1 MHYSVPSLTNLVT
14 TSCFMCHS
22 EQELLLILDE
32 YWKSNPDLHEVPIY
46 YASKMASKAL
56 RVYQTFVN
64 MMNTHIQALMDV
76 KNPFHFNHISNLKGT
91 DTSMQLMAP
100 CVVMAAPGMLQN
112 GESRRLFEDWCDN
125 EQNGVVLAGYS
136 VEGTMAKR
144 LLSDPDEIT
153 CLNGR
158 IKKCLCSIE
167 YVSFSAHVDYLQ
179 NSQFIHTV
187 VPDNIVLVHG
197 EKNEMRRLKV
207 ALERE
212 IEQSWPDST
221 HVPPVVMPDNGEPV
235 KLTFDN
241 PIVAE
246 VVGSAATTVLHEIS
260 SSSGAV
266 ALSAAGDNAM
276 DTEKQKDY
284 QIPVPDNVVMVT
296 EHFQSKIMKTSE
308 INLHSSCRVGQIE
321 QQMIVPLPQDI
332 LQLRQYNHINVIHM
346 LIPHLQEVFDQVSEE
361 KKLDKAQ
368 TVTTT
373 TKVCI
378 QNAVHMEEQR
388 EGANQDCITVKWP
401 ASPTNDLIADC
412 ATGLL
417 FQVLSTT
424 HFLRACW
431 LEAHKVKGSKVAQHD
446 NTKDVSGNDITTG
459 GSKRLKEE
467 VGDTQPLLDASNEVT
482 ANTDTSLPL
491 STDEAIVKRMKLGLL
506 DPSRAFVHS
515 NQVDGLIYEDMDH
528 AIVAKCRPRLEKIRS
543 YLQNYINK
551 DQQNSNKHC
560 FQSVSLSQNGLRLIV
575 RGTREDSA
583 SIDDDDYDGE
593 EVSEAYC
600 YIHWG
605 EKVADTCAHSHR
617 HGGRRGTHLHKKK
630 NACSGHAH
638 HATAT
643 ACHAVVQSHSAWLR
657 EAISE
662 ALRRMEEQEE
672 KL

>member
-1 MHYSVPSLTNLVT
+1 
-14 TSCFMCHS
+14 
-22 EQELLLILDE
+22 
-32 YWKSNPDLHEVPIY
+32 
-46 YASKMASKAL
+46 MASKAL

-64 MMNTHIQALMDV
+64 MMNSHIQTLMDV
-76 KNPFHFNHISNLKGT
+76 KNPFHFNHISNLKGA

-125 EQNGVVLAGYS
+125 DKNGVVLAGYS

-167 YVSFSAHVDYLQ
+167 YVSFSAHVDYMQ
-179 NSQFIHTV
+179 NSQFIHAV

-197 EKNEMRRLKV
+197 EKNEMKRLKV
-207 ALERE
+207 ALDRE

-246 VVGSAATTVLHEIS
+246 VVGTAAKTVLHQIS
-260 SSSGAV
+260 SSQSHDEYPENKEV
-266 ALSAAGDNAM
+266 QN
-276 DTEKQKDY
+276 DY
-284 QIPVPDNVVMVT
+284 QIQVPDGVVMVT
-296 EHFQSKIMKTSE
+296 ENFQSKIMKTSE
-308 INLHSSCRVGQIE
+308 INLYSSCRIGQIE

-346 LIPHLQEVFDQVSEE
+346 LIPHLQEVFDTVDE
-361 KKLDKAQ
+361 KELEKGDHSRS
-368 TVTTT
+368 T

-378 QNAVHMEEQR
+378 QNAVTMEENRQ
-388 EGANQDCITVKWP
+388 GNQKDCVTVTWL
-401 ASPTNDLIADC
+401 ASPTNDLVADC

-431 LEAHKVKGSKVAQHD
+431 LEAHKVKDGTVQND
-446 NTKDVSGNDITTG
+446 NTDSCNGKSLKRQKNETNDIAE
-459 GSKRLKEE
+459 SERF
-467 VGDTQPLLDASNEVT
+467 
-482 ANTDTSLPL
+482 TSVAAV
-491 STDEAIVKRMKLGLL
+491 STDEAIVKRMKMGLL
-506 DPSRAFVHS
+506 DPSRAFIHD
-515 NQVDGLIYEDMDH
+515 NQVDGVIYEDMDPKV
-528 AIVAKCRPRLEKIRS
+528 IAKSRPKLDKIRS
-543 YLQNYINK
+543 YLLNYQNNL
-551 DQQNSNKHC
+551 
-560 FQSVSLSQNGLRLIV
+560 FQTVSVSQNGMRLII
-575 RGTREDSA
+575 RAQEDDTRMQEEDDEDNKEERDTSVLSA
-583 SIDDDDYDGE
+583 
-593 EVSEAYC
+593 EAFC

-605 EKVADTCAHSHR
+605 EKVSDKTLHTHSHS
-617 HGGRRGTHLHKKK
+617 HSLSHGRRAQKNVAAKCNGHTHQ
-630 NACSGHAH
+630 H

-643 ACHAVVQSHSAWLR
+643 ACHAVVQSHSMWLR
-657 EAISE
+657 EAISV
-662 ALRRMEEQEE
+662 ALSQMDAEEES
-672 KL
+672 